1 MIDQDELTQEEML
14 GAVTDAALY
23 RVRTHLPA
31 QVVSVNLSQNTVDV
45 QPLIKGFRDG
55 KGYYD
60 LPVIKEVPIKYYGA
74 GGFVVTF
81 QPAVGDT
88 CELAVHDRSIDTW
101 KRTGGIIAPDRRHRH
116 DLTDATAYFGLN
128 DYANSVPSIQS
139 GMDIRTKDGTT
150 GVRVTDG
157 AIEIR
162 QGGTVIATMSASGVN
177 FNVPVT
183 IQGRDFIT
191 HTHPGDSG
199 GNTGPVN

>member
-14 GAVTDAALY
+14 AAVTDAALY

-31 QVVSVNLSQNTVDV
+31 QVVSVDLDRNTVDV
-45 QPLIKGFRDG
+45 QPLVMGFKDG
-55 KGYYD
+55 IGYRN

-81 QPAVGDT
+81 QPAVGDV
-88 CELAVHDRSIDTW
+88 CELAIHDRSIDTW
-101 KRTGGIIAPDRRHRH
+101 KRTGGIVEPERRHRH

-139 GMDIRTKDGTT
+139 GMDIRSKDGNT
-150 GVRVTDG
+150 GVRITG
-157 AIEIR
+157 SSIEFR
-162 QGGTVIATMSASGVN
+162 QSGTVIATMSASGVT
-177 FNVPVT
+177 FNVPVE
-183 IQGRDFIT
+183 IQGRDFLT